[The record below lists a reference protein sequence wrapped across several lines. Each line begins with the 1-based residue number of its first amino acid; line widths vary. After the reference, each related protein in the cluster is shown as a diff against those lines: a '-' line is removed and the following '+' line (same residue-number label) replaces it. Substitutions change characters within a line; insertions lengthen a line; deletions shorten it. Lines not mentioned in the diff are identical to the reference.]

1 MEKRSTGL
9 DESSLIELLSN
20 KLLNLECLSALPVFI
35 EDLMSWKRKEL

>member
-20 KLLNLECLSALPVFI
+20 KSLNLGRLPALHVFI

>member
-9 DESSLIELLSN
+9 DKSSLIELLSN
-20 KLLNLECLSALPVFI
+20 KSLNLERLPALPVFI